1 MPHKFLLFYVDDA
14 DVIETGDTWKKV
26 QNRMN
31 ENLKDVCYC
40 TTLKIEKTGFGN
52 YSDWYWNTK

>member
-1 MPHKFLLFYVDDA
+1 M
-14 DVIETGDTWKKV
+14 IETGDTWKKV

-31 ENLKDVCYC
+31 ENLEDVCYC

-52 YSDWYWNTK
+52 YSD